1 VYFYTLKN
9 KNRIQRYSVRTGW
22 SLDMSSDKELRIK
35 AKEKAE
41 KKIGFYSHLGIYI
54 VVNLFLVGIWWFTG
68 GFGTFPWFI
77 FPLFGWGIAIVAN
90 YISAFKGTDYVD
102 KMTEKEYERLK
113 KQEQ

>member
-1 VYFYTLKN
+1 MDD
-9 KNRIQRYSVRTGW
+9 IRT
-22 SLDMSSDKELRIK
+22 SDKATRGKPPPGMEAQQQ

-41 KKIGFYSHLGIYI
+41 KKIGFYTHLGIYV

-68 GFGTFPWFI
+68 GYGTFPWFV

-102 KMTEKEYERLK
+102 KMIEKEYQRLK
-113 KQEQ
+113 KQE